1 MSARTLQHTSASD
14 SFSEGR
20 EFHSALENHHARRE
34 ERHTSAGIRMQGEMS
49 ELGNLLEGRSNDR
62 RTHPCPP
69 VVHVWNA
76 RFGNCSSSHSA
87 TRVDKSIGLRG
98 DPTLRTAHRCRRK
111 WVVTLCASNLNTAL
125 RAILVTSVQRVCAVS
140 TRPTTSPSGHI
151 PSNHQ
156 TERSDEEQKSSA
168 DHAEHANNL
177 EPTDHEQLTRK
188 SGPAVIH
195 ADCLQLRVRHHA

>member
-69 VVHVWNA
+69 VVIFGA
-76 RFGNCSSSHSA
+76 RLNRAMRTSLRRRWQPIITSDLAHQYILKPH
-87 TRVDKSIGLRG
+87 RIGAAFEAEMFFAIGKRRG
-98 DPTLRTAHRCRRK
+98 
-111 WVVTLCASNLNTAL
+111 
-125 RAILVTSVQRVCAVS
+125 
-140 TRPTTSPSGHI
+140 
-151 PSNHQ
+151 
-156 TERSDEEQKSSA
+156 
-168 DHAEHANNL
+168 
-177 EPTDHEQLTRK
+177 
-188 SGPAVIH
+188 
-195 ADCLQLRVRHHA
+195 